1 MTFPE
6 IIFDAWS
13 FLVGT
18 LVGSFANV
26 CIHRLPRGESV
37 VTPRSRCPACGAPIS
52 WYDNVPVVS
61 WLLLRG
67 RCRRCGSRISARYP
81 MIEATVG
88 ALFFFAA
95 LFWGPTPLAA
105 SAAFLSAAGVILVVT
120 DLQSRVL
127 PDEVTLGTMLIGFLL
142 AGLRDVLARS
152 PETPFRFGGSYVAE
166 SLLGAAFGA
175 LLLLGVRAGYQAVRG
190 VEGMGLGDVKMIAMI
205 GAFTGPA
212 GVLLTLFFASLAGSF
227 VGVGLALAR
236 RVSWSRSARLPAPPA
251 DAAAAAFS
259 IAERAGLLLDDAG
272 RVTAAGP
279 RWREIPGAAAVG
291 APLSSSG
298 PPARPLKA
306 FVRLARRRARG
317 GRATEY
323 GRLALDDGEDFFRVL
338 AVRAMPVPGGLI
350 VLLARADI
358 PFGVFLA
365 FGSWAAFVVGRAFVE
380 RFFGEL
386 SVALR
391 LLP

>member
-6 IIFDAWS
+6 IVFDAWS
-13 FLVGT
+13 LLVGT

-26 CIHRLPRGESV
+26 CIHRLPRGQSV
-37 VTPRSRCPACGAPIS
+37 VTPRSRCPACGGSIAF
-52 WYDNVPVVS
+52 YDNVPVVS

-67 RCRRCGSRISARYP
+67 RCRRCGSPISVRYP
-81 MIEATVG
+81 VIEATVG
-88 ALFFFAA
+88 VLFFVAA
-95 LFWGPTPLAA
+95 LLWGPTPLAA
-105 SAAFLSAAGVILVVT
+105 SAAFLAAAGVILVAT
-120 DLQSRVL
+120 DLESRVL
-127 PDEVTLGTMLIGFLL
+127 PDEVTLGTMAIGFLM
-142 AGLRDVLARS
+142 AGLRDLLARS
-152 PETPFRFGGSYVAE
+152 PDTPFRFGESHLAE
-166 SLLGAAFGA
+166 SILGAAFGA
-175 LLLLGVRAGYQAVRG
+175 FLLLLVRAGYQAVRG

-212 GVLLTLFFASLAGSF
+212 GVLITLFFASLAGSF

-236 RVSWSRSARLPAPPA
+236 RVSWSRLCFPN
-251 DAAAAAFS
+251 AAAASSVAG
-259 IAERAGLLLDDAG
+259 RAGLLLDDAG
-272 RVTAAGP
+272 HVIAAGP
-279 RWREIPGAAAVG
+279 RWREIPGAAPVG
-291 APLSSSG
+291 APLSSSA
-298 PPARPLKA
+298 PTTRPLQA
-306 FVRLARRRARG
+306 FVRLARRRARP

-365 FGSWAAFVVGRAFVE
+365 FGSWAAFAFGRAFVE